1 MKWGSR
7 QRHDGFDPWALTP
20 LPRINRLTSTPARAK
35 LRLKMLY
42 GLPRCQTT
50 GPCGWGCRRS
60 SCRCRAAYPLF
71 LYAVDRRDVSEARQ
85 RGTRGPSSPTRGVS
99 VVGPETGWDSPVG
112 QWPPVPIGNL
122 PPHRLSLSPCVAR
135 GPHKPQSGGLSH
147 YPVADSPTHAN
158 VRAPGR
164 VSQRL
169 PRQHGG

>member
-1 MKWGSR
+1 MRSTPGIPVTDRSTGESSVAFSSSGSPKSPTIGIERLDWPSQTRNCLIYVCSRAKRWCATLLLAHHAEISAMKWGSR

-99 VVGPETGWDSPVG
+99 VVG
-112 QWPPVPIGNL
+112 
-122 PPHRLSLSPCVAR
+122 A
-135 GPHKPQSGGLSH
+135 
-147 YPVADSPTHAN
+147 
-158 VRAPGR
+158 
-164 VSQRL
+164 
-169 PRQHGG
+169 